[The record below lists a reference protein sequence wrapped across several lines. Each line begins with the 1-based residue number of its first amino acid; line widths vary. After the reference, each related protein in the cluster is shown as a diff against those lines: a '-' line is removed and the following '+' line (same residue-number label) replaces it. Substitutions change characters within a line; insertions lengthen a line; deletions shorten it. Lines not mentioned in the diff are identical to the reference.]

1 MCSGRVLEVQV
12 LLTNPSTQKFVQRW
26 VEKHQQMQG
35 IYLVSEVYAGKAVKS
50 GGVLYFHFLLRLASL
65 P

>member
-1 MCSGRVLEVQV
+1 MLAVQAV
-12 LLTNPSTQKFVQRW
+12 
-26 VEKHQQMQG
+26 
-35 IYLVSEVYAGKAVKS
+35 YLVSEVYAGKALKS